1 MKFTAIIPARYAST
15 RFPGK
20 PLAVLAGKPVIQHVW
35 ERAAGV
41 LPQVIVAT
49 DDDRIAKA
57 VRDFGGQAAMTAANH
72 RCGTERCAEVAADCD
87 ADVVIN
93 IQGDE
98 PFVSAEQLRAL
109 MACFDD
115 TDTDIA
121 TLRRPLDDGDE
132 AIDNPNCVKVVCDRR
147 GFALYFSR
155 SPIPYIRDSKN
166 STQRYAH
173 VGLYAYR
180 TRVLRD
186 IVKLQPT
193 PLELAESLE
202 QLRWLENGYKIKV
215 ADCTVPGIGID
226 TPEDL
231 AAAERLMAEQ
241 SLDRS
246 ALPAIHDIEAR
257 KFPDRKLMTPLNGVE
272 IHLVNKPDH
281 ELIKITVMLPGG
293 KAELGS
299 VLALATARLIKEGC
313 DAIPGCEAITGEQA
327 AETFDYNGAEIN
339 ASATDH
345 HCIVTLQ
352 VLRRSLQ
359 EVIGTFSRLIYS
371 ANFPEKAVNAYKRNQ
386 IAHLQCE
393 MQTPSYHSAR
403 AARLQYWGAD
413 HPLAN
418 DATIE
423 QLMALDSD
431 KLKACLRSMLIPSHI
446 KVVAAGDIDMDVM
459 AMLGCA
465 FSYYEP
471 KRNPATLA
479 EIARLNASV
488 GVSPDAPRRDTVAT
502 EDVPPAPKRPYT
514 FVPMPP
520 AAPAAAEPTLVNVP
534 GSLQYSLTA
543 WLPAVGVD
551 HPDYWPLRMAVHM
564 LGGYFGS
571 RLMLNIREDKGYTY
585 GIGAGAAVRP
595 EGSVIL
601 ISTEFDASYK
611 DGVLDELRHELRRMA
626 TEPADR
632 EEFDR
637 LRLNMAGTLASAI
650 ETPEGILSQI
660 VQHIAADVSDKQY
673 EDHWQALQ
681 QVTPQQ
687 VAEVS
692 ARYLDPANLHIVL
705 AGDTSASEV

>member
-1 MKFTAIIPARYAST
+1 M
-15 RFPGK
+15 
-20 PLAVLAGKPVIQHVW
+20 
-35 ERAAGV
+35 

-49 DDDRIAKA
+49 DDDRIAQA
-57 VRDFGGQAAMTAANH
+57 VRDFGGQAAMTASTH

-115 TDTDIA
+115 PETDIA

-155 SPIPYIRDSKN
+155 SPIPYIRNPKH

-186 IVKLQPT
+186 IVRLQPT

-257 KFPDRKLMTPLNGVE
+257 KFPDRKLMIPLNGVE

-293 KAELGS
+293 KAEFGS

-327 AETFDYNGAEIN
+327 AETFDYNGAEIS

-413 HPLAN
+413 HPLAS

-423 QLMALDSD
+423 QLMTLDSD
-431 KLKACLRSMLIPSHI
+431 KLKTCLRSMLIPSHI
-446 KVVAAGDIDMDVM
+446 KVVAAGDIDMDVT
-459 AMLGCA
+459 AMLDSA

-471 KRNPATLA
+471 KRNPATIA
-479 EIARLNASV
+479 EFAKLNAV
-488 GVSPDAPRRDTVAT
+488 VT
-502 EDVPPAPKRPYT
+502 EDVPTAPERLYT

-520 AAPAAAEPTLVNVP
+520 AAPASPEPTVVNVP

-585 GIGAGAAVRP
+585 GIGAGAAVRT

-601 ISTEFDASYK
+601 ISTEFDARYK
-611 DGVLDELRHELRRMA
+611 DGVLDQLRHELRRMA

-637 LRLNMAGTLASAI
+637 LRLNMAGTLASDV
-650 ETPEGILSQI
+650 ETPEGILSL
-660 VQHIAADVSDKQY
+660 VVRHIASDVSDQLY
-673 EDHWQALQ
+673 EDHWRALQ

-705 AGDTSASEV
+705 AGDTSTSEV